1 MDNRMIVDLKDSYGL
16 TCHQIT
22 PVTGG
27 WLNQKWKIS
36 TGKCEY
42 LVKQFSNKRY
52 SRDKLNLIELALQR
66 YSLLCS

>member
-1 MDNRMIVDLKDSYGL
+1 MENSIIADLKDSYGL

-36 TGKCEY
+36 T
-42 LVKQFSNKRY
+42 
-52 SRDKLNLIELALQR
+52 DKSECLG
-66 YSLLCS
+66 